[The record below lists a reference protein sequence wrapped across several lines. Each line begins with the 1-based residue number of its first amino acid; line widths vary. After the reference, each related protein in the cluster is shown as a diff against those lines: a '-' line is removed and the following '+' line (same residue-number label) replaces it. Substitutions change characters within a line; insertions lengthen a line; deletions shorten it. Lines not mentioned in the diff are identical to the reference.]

1 MKLMTLDEAAEYLLL
16 NPETLRRMVKA
27 GKAPGRK
34 VGRRWIFRKIDLYKF
49 VGSQIQA
56 QEEKEQECHSSSEET
71 SGGYGS
77 PRQVVNEYKKAL
89 GLPTE

>member
-49 VGSQIQA
+49 VG
-56 QEEKEQECHSSSEET
+56 
-71 SGGYGS
+71 
-77 PRQVVNEYKKAL
+77 
-89 GLPTE
+89 